1 VRDFQERIRAKIRD
15 ALILPQNLKGDA
27 EVVFQV
33 SLLPNGEVLR
43 VILVKTSGQPL
54 YDRAVEGAIFKASP
68 LPLPNER
75 DTAAQFREGLTLKFR
90 PSEDA
95 IGLH

>member
-1 VRDFQERIRAKIRD
+1 
-15 ALILPQNLKGDA
+15 
-27 EVVFQV
+27 
-33 SLLPNGEVLR
+33 
-43 VILVKTSGQPL
+43 
-54 YDRAVEGAIFKASP
+54 